1 MENKTIKRIEDIGMR
16 ALKTFIQGFIGALCI
31 TLPTTDFSQASVW
44 KSVLIGAVAS
54 GTSALM
60 NYINN
65 LLSEDGEE

>member
-1 MENKTIKRIEDIGMR
+1 MKKELKKIEDIGIR
-16 ALKTFIQGFIGALCI
+16 AIKTFIQGFIGALCI
-31 TLPTTDFSQASVW
+31 TLPTTDFSQSSVW

-65 LLSEDGEE
+65 LLSEEDE